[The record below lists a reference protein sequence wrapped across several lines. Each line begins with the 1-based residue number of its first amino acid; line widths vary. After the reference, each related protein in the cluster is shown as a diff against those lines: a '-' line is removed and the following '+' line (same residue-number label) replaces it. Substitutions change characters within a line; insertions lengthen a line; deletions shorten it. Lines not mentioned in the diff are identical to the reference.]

1 MRREFEQGKRIVTV
15 VISIILLINGLGL
28 WLSRTLLLTWYGE
41 LHASLEDPAAIQ
53 AARTL
58 RDWFIAN
65 QQSFL
70 SNQAANYAVVI
81 LFCLLLF
88 IGFDWLRMLWAAHW
102 LLRGLLGIVASLF
115 FFYWLGHFHIIFI
128 LGLVT
133 ALLYISCGVLMLLSP
148 SVKIYMYSLRPSYGK
163 RR

>member
-41 LHASLEDPAAIQ
+41 LHTSLEDPAAIQ

-70 SNQAANYAVVI
+70 SNQAANYAAGQSRVS
-81 LFCLLLF
+81 
-88 IGFDWLRMLWAAHW
+88 WLV
-102 LLRGLLGIVASLF
+102 G
-115 FFYWLGHFHIIFI
+115 
-128 LGLVT
+128 
-133 ALLYISCGVLMLLSP
+133 CQN
-148 SVKIYMYSLRPSYGK
+148 YG
-163 RR
+163 